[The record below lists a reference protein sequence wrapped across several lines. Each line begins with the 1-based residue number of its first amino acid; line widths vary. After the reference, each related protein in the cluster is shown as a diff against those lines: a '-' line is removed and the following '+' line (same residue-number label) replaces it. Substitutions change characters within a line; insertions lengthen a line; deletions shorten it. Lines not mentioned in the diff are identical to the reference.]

1 MHVINVTNAETI
13 KHRILFTRHHDQL
26 QIHQAFLFA
35 QAGCFVNH
43 NFWTGD
49 ALSFQFDRY
58 VLWQKK
64 QYSAR
69 TLVVQHEIRLEFAVN
84 PTAGQRTAQDVG

>member
-1 MHVINVTNAETI
+1 MIKECARSTACSNPALDAEEMHVINVTNAETI
-13 KHRILFTRHHDQL
+13 KHRILFLRHHDQL

-49 ALSFQFDRY
+49 ALSFKFDRY
-58 VLWQKK
+58 VLWQKN
-64 QYSAR
+64 SIA
-69 TLVVQHEIRLEFAVN
+69 HA
-84 PTAGQRTAQDVG
+84 P